1 MGQYL
6 SIGLMKDLHLNKSEN
21 EKRSFE
27 ELKPELKEKGYDL
40 DLFEQKKEVTES
52 YWGGKLKQDILN
64 NELLAFTEA
73 VFTFLKKFCELSDDN
88 QVLESLKQETN
99 LLNLFDE
106 AGFYNFQNDSY
117 GAISYLK
124 IKGKRVTASFSTV
137 SFIMK
142 GKIFMEDDDGIFELL
157 SFALQSYLSD
167 FQLSKALKVYIT
179 G

>member
-40 DLFEQKKEVTES
+40 DLFEQKKITES
-52 YWGGKLKQDILN
+52 YWGGELKQDILN

-73 VFTFLKKFCELSDDN
+73 VFTFLKKFSELSDDN

-99 LLNLFDE
+99 LLNFFDE
-106 AGFYNFQNDSY
+106 ASFYNFQNDSY
-117 GAISYLK
+117 GAMSYLK
-124 IKGKRVTASFSTV
+124 IEEKRVTASFTTI

-142 GKIFMEDDDGIFELL
+142 GKIFMEEDDGIFELL
-157 SFALQSYLSD
+157 SFTLQSYLSE